1 MSQALERYFGAR
13 DQQDRINQ
21 KSASMV
27 KLLKGQIERCEKKL
41 AQQEEDLSSAARMD
55 EYRIMGEIINANLW
69 QLKKGQTEATL
80 PNFYDE
86 NGGSMTIP
94 LDNQLTP
101 VQNAQRYFKK
111 YQKMCIRDSRLY
123 MLVVLAV
130 VIIRVLQVTP
140 NKWTNLLDRMTEPL
154 LSPIRA
160 QLNKHLPESWNA
172 VDLSPLVLLLLVW
185 LVRAILL

>member
-1 MSQALERYFGAR
+1 MIALKIL
-13 DQQDRINQ
+13 D
-21 KSASMV
+21 M
-27 KLLKGQIERCEKKL
+27 LL
-41 AQQEEDLSSAARMD
+41 
-55 EYRIMGEIINANLW
+55 
-69 QLKKGQTEATL
+69 
-80 PNFYDE
+80 
-86 NGGSMTIP
+86 
-94 LDNQLTP
+94 
-101 VQNAQRYFKK
+101 
-111 YQKMCIRDSRLY
+111 RLY

-140 NKWTNLLDRMTEPL
+140 NKWTNLPL

>member
-1 MSQALERYFGAR
+1 MITKEQKQEIVAKYGKDANDTGSTEVQIALLTA
-13 DQQDRINQ
+13 RINDLNGHF
-21 KSASMV
+21 KANPKDHHSNRG
-27 KLLKGQIERCEKKL
+27 LLKMVGQRRNLLAYLKSKDIEAYRKL
-41 AQQEEDLSSAARMD
+41 
-55 EYRIMGEIINANLW
+55 I
-69 QLKKGQTEATL
+69 
-80 PNFYDE
+80 
-86 NGGSMTIP
+86 
-94 LDNQLTP
+94 
-101 VQNAQRYFKK
+101 
-111 YQKMCIRDSRLY
+111 
-123 MLVVLAV
+123 VLAV

>member
-1 MSQALERYFGAR
+1 MIALKIL
-13 DQQDRINQ
+13 D
-21 KSASMV
+21 M
-27 KLLKGQIERCEKKL
+27 LL
-41 AQQEEDLSSAARMD
+41 
-55 EYRIMGEIINANLW
+55 
-69 QLKKGQTEATL
+69 
-80 PNFYDE
+80 
-86 NGGSMTIP
+86 
-94 LDNQLTP
+94 
-101 VQNAQRYFKK
+101 
-111 YQKMCIRDSRLY
+111 RLY

-140 NKWTNLLDRMTEPL
+140 NKWTTLLDRMTEPL

>member
-1 MSQALERYFGAR
+1 MIVLKIL
-13 DQQDRINQ
+13 D
-21 KSASMV
+21 M
-27 KLLKGQIERCEKKL
+27 LL
-41 AQQEEDLSSAARMD
+41 
-55 EYRIMGEIINANLW
+55 
-69 QLKKGQTEATL
+69 
-80 PNFYDE
+80 
-86 NGGSMTIP
+86 
-94 LDNQLTP
+94 
-101 VQNAQRYFKK
+101 
-111 YQKMCIRDSRLY
+111 RLY

-185 LVRAILL
+185 LVRAIHEGGRRRANRASASAGRTACGET